1 MQTSVEPRL
10 TCSLKVN
17 VRVSTSWDGNVH
29 FHLYLRSPLQKKIL
43 SQRAFDRDAV
53 LGIRTDEDC
62 THPGTKPTSVSGSHG
77 ISGGDKG

>member
-1 MQTSVEPRL
+1 MQTSVEPRP

-29 FHLYLRSPLQKKIL
+29 FYLYLHSLLQKRIL

-62 THPGTKPTSVSGSHG
+62 THPDTKPMSVSGSYG
-77 ISGGDKG
+77 VGG